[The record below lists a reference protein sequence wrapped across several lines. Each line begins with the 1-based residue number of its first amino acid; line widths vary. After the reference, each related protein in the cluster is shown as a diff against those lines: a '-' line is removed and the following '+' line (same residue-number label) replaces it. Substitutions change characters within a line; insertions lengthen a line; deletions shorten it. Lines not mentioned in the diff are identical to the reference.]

1 MSFRQEKKF
10 RLTQSDFNTLK
21 NNLRLQGMEPL
32 YSSRKINSLYYDTE
46 DHNMFFDSE
55 EALLPRKKVRIRW
68 YEDVKEASL
77 EVKTSSIEGRFKT
90 SDRAQS
96 TEKTLLPESLY
107 DTQYGSV
114 MPSLLVCYS
123 REYFTFESMRI
134 TFDSDIKYVNKRLSQ
149 NVTFVDGECVM
160 EIKVGI
166 DVDEDYIER
175 FIPYSTS
182 RFSKYCRGLL
192 LTSKEQ

>member
-55 EALLPRKKVRIRW
+55 EGLLPRKKVRIRW

-114 MPSLLVCYS
+114 IPSLLVCYS
-123 REYFTFESMRI
+123 REYFTFKSMRI

>member
-114 MPSLLVCYS
+114 IPSLLVCYS
-123 REYFTFESMRI
+123 REYFTFKSMRI

>member
-21 NNLRLQGMEPL
+21 NNLRLQSMEPL

-46 DHNMFFDSE
+46 EHNMFLDSE
-55 EALLPRKKVRIRW
+55 EGLLPRKKVRIRW
-68 YEDVKEASL
+68 YDDIKEASL
-77 EVKTSSIEGRFKT
+77 EVKTSSFEGRFKT

-114 MPSLLVCYS
+114 IPS
-123 REYFTFESMRI
+123 
-134 TFDSDIKYVNKRLSQ
+134 
-149 NVTFVDGECVM
+149 
-160 EIKVGI
+160 
-166 DVDEDYIER
+166 
-175 FIPYSTS
+175 
-182 RFSKYCRGLL
+182 
-192 LTSKEQ
+192 